1 MCVTVCAMEEE
12 IVWRYVPKKSLLS
25 PHTAL
30 GSVLGMRS
38 DDVIGT
44 RLGMF
49 WECGLVISWE

>member
-1 MCVTVCAMEEE
+1 MTVCAMEEE
-12 IVWRYVPKKSLLS
+12 IVWRCVPKKSLLS